1 MGNVKI
7 DAAKVAEAKKSAA
20 IVEKSLESTHKKM
33 QISYFLCR
41 RRILEW

>member
-20 IVEKSLESTHKKM
+20 IVEKSLESTHKNAN
-33 QISYFLCR
+33 QLFLM
-41 RRILEW
+41 